1 MRVAQVAKQPSALS
15 IKVRFLVSA
24 PISKPRHSPGFFR
37 YEGSAM
43 PKNTKLCPSLSQT
56 TQQDVILKSANGKVE
71 MNLTT
76 GVFKLLRSFQFRL
89 TS

>member
-1 MRVAQVAKQPSALS
+1 
-15 IKVRFLVSA
+15 
-24 PISKPRHSPGFFR
+24 
-37 YEGSAM
+37 M